1 MFKTA
6 GVKGNPLM
14 LLMTDGQIV
23 DDHFLISINAI
34 LANGWVSDL
43 FAKDEVDQL
52 LGGLRNEA
60 KAAGVTDTPESM
72 MDFLIQRVK
81 VRLRMGVVK
90 LFEVEAPIA
99 FWACVRSKSPG
110 AKLFP

>member
-1 MFKTA
+1 
-6 GVKGNPLM
+6 
-14 LLMTDGQIV
+14 V

-60 KAAGVTDTPESM
+60 KSNGIPDTSDAM
-72 MDFLIQRVK
+72 LAFLIQRIK
-81 VRLRMGVVK
+81 VRI
-90 LFEVEAPIA
+90 FA
-99 FWACVRSKSPG
+99 
-110 AKLFP
+110 